1 MLFVEEAKSMPSFCS
16 TLWERKSQV
25 AEAIEG
31 ATRYSAENSAREE
44 ISTAEA
50 ACQALYELRQLW
62 GRDSSGAGQWKAN
75 ISMADMADACIS
87 PCSKHATRPSASIA
101 SFIEK
106 VD

>member
-75 ISMADMADACIS
+75 ISMADACVS
-87 PCSKHATRPSASIA
+87 PWRKHATRPSASIA

>member
-1 MLFVEEAKSMPSFCS
+1 MLFVEEANPMPSFCS

-75 ISMADMADACIS
+75 ISMADAWR
-87 PCSKHATRPSASIA
+87 KHATRPSASIA